1 MTVPRS
7 AVRSLAR
14 GGALA
19 IVASLTMLAGS
30 PGAAS
35 QERETLDDREVA
47 RLLEEASTL
56 ETRGE
61 LSAAEDRLRR
71 VLADDPLATGAL
83 TSLERVL
90 RGLRELDRVLPAI
103 DAYLERRPTD
113 PRIRSLQ
120 LEVLV
125 RLDSVPALEEA
136 AREWIDLAPNEEE
149 PYRQAV
155 VRFGDALGPE
165 RALEVLREGRE
176 RLERPDFMALAAGDL
191 RLRTGEREE
200 AGREWGRAMLR
211 EETGAGGVLRRIDR
225 VPGDARPVVRAALDV
240 IEEGDPPPSVL
251 GGAARLALDGGMV
264 ERAIVLAAGAAD
276 GLAARAR
283 KGYLVDFARRAEHR
297 EAVPAA
303 VWAYEWLRDEAETA
317 EEARALDERVA
328 ELASGSG
335 DVERAVR
342 ARERIA
348 RSHPSGSPVR
358 RRALAAMVEL
368 EIDGGSLESA
378 REKLADFRAEYPDAG
393 ELDRLAALLARRLSE
408 KGDTAEAGDVVEGVS
423 GPRSALERGYL
434 HLEAGDV
441 DRGREEL
448 ESAVAELEA
457 GEATDVLELLVV
469 LEGAEA
475 EAARLAGRA
484 AALERR
490 GFAGR
495 AVEAVAEGLRDVPVD
510 DRPALLALA
519 ARVAEGSGDASKAAD
534 LRARIV
540 ADFPDAPQYPEA
552 ALRLARQRAERADQR
567 ESAVE
572 ILEELIVSR
581 PGSAVT
587 PDARRELERLRAE
600 IPGRSR

>member
-1 MTVPRS
+1 MTVRGWAARDVARTG
-7 AVRSLAR
+7 AVAVLA
-14 GGALA
+14 
-19 IVASLTMLAGS
+19 VVTMLAGS
-30 PGAAS
+30 PAAAS
-35 QERETLDDREVA
+35 QERGSLDDREVA
-47 RLLEEASTL
+47 RLLDEASTL

-103 DAYLERRPTD
+103 DAYLEARPAD
-113 PRIRSLQ
+113 ARIRRLQ
-120 LEVLV
+120 LEVLT

-136 AREWIDLAPNEEE
+136 ARAWIELAPDDEE

-155 VRFGDALGPE
+155 LRFGDALGPE

-176 RLERPDFMALAAGDL
+176 RLERPGFLALAAGDL

-225 VPGDARPVVRAALDV
+225 LPGDTRPVVRAALDV
-240 IEEGDPPPSVL
+240 IEEGDPPSSVL
-251 GGAARLALDGGMV
+251 RGAARLALDGGMV

-297 EAVPAA
+297 GAVPAA
-303 VWAYEWLRDEAETA
+303 VWAYEWLRAEAETA

-335 DVERAVR
+335 DMERALR

-368 EIDGGSLESA
+368 EIDAGALESA
-378 REKLADFRAEYPDAG
+378 RESLAEFRAEYPDAG
-393 ELDRLAALLARRLSE
+393 EIDRLAARLARRLSE
-408 KGDTAEAGDVVEGVS
+408 AGDTAEAGDVVEDVE
-423 GPRSALERGYL
+423 GPRSALERGFL

-448 ESAVAELEA
+448 EDAVEELEA
-457 GEATDVLELLVV
+457 VEATDVLELLVV
-469 LEGAEA
+469 LEGVEP

-490 GFAGR
+490 GYGGR
-495 AVEAVAEGLRDVPVD
+495 AVEGVEAGLRDVPVD

-519 ARVAEGSGDASKAAD
+519 ARVAERSGDDSKAAD
-534 LRARIV
+534 LRTRIV

-552 ALRLARQRAERADQR
+552 ALRLARHRAERTDEPEA
-567 ESAVE
+567 AAE